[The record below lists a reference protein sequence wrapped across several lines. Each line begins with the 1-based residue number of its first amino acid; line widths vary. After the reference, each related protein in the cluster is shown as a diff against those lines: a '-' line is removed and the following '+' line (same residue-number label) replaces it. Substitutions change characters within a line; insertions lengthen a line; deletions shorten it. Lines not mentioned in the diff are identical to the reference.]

1 MPGYI
6 FKGEISAALE
16 TKPSNCYRPTWE
28 RHGLDLLLITWV
40 EYEHSQD
47 NCSAFRAP
55 YDILSRAQRDVLVRT
70 QYQAI
75 TSASSNTK
83 ILNETSEWDE
93 EWTEKN
99 YKVICDYQLVR
110 PSKPRKV

>member
-1 MPGYI
+1 MPGYL
-6 FKGEISAALE
+6 FKGAIPAASE
-16 TKPSNCYRPTWE
+16 TKPSNRYRPTWE
-28 RHGLDLLLITWV
+28 RHGLDLLLIAWV

-47 NCSAFRAP
+47 TCLAFRAP

-75 TSASSNTK
+75 TSSSSITK
-83 ILNETSEWDE
+83 ILDETSEWEE
-93 EWTEKN
+93 EWAEKI
-99 YKVICDYQLVR
+99 YKIICDYQLVR